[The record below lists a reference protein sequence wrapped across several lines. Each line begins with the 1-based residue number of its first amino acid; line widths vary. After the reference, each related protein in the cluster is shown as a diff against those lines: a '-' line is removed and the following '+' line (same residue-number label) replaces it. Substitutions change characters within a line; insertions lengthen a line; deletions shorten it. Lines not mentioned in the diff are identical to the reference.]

1 MEANLREA
9 NLREMEAY
17 LREMEAN
24 AEAKEI
30 LRKKIRF
37 LSSLDGSA
45 LKKIYF
51 HCLETNDIENL
62 QLCFLAGADINWLKG
77 ESYHCEKR
85 AGPAYAVYHRLIDDV
100 IDRYM

>member
-1 MEANLREA
+1 MEAN
-9 NLREMEAY
+9 

-37 LSSLDGSA
+37 LSSLDGSV

-51 HCLETNDIENL
+51 HCIETNDIENL
-62 QLCFLAGADINWLKG
+62 QLCFLAGADINWQRG
-77 ESYHCEKR
+77 EGYPVYGE
-85 AGPAYAVYHRLIDDV
+85 YHRMM
-100 IDRYM
+100 DRIVELFMTELKINEDQ